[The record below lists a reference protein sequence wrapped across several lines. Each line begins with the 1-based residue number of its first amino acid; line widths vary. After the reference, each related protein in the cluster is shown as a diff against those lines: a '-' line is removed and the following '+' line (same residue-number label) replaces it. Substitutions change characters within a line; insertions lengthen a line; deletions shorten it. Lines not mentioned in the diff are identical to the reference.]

1 MPRII
6 QFSEIGGPEVLQF
19 VEVDTPVPNED
30 EVLIRVKA
38 LGLNRAEAM
47 YRRNSYIFEA
57 VLPAR
62 LGTES
67 AGIVEA
73 VGKNVTHVK
82 VGDRVNTVP
91 AFRMGDFAIYGEM
104 VAVPGYAV
112 IKQPDR
118 LSFEEA
124 ASLWV
129 MFLTP
134 YGALIEDANIQ
145 PGEPVLI
152 SAASSSTG
160 IAAIQIANRAG
171 AIPIALTRTSAKRQK
186 LLDVGAK
193 HVVPFAEVDLVDE
206 VTRITDGK
214 GVRVAFDPVGGKLL
228 PKLMQVMPWQGTLYI
243 YGALEGD
250 TTTVPVLTQIGQMVT
265 IKGWMP
271 ADILYSRDRL
281 QVAVDYITAGLNE
294 DQLSPVIDRSFPFE
308 EMVEAHRYL
317 EAAQQFGKIVVRVD

>member
-1 MPRII
+1 MPRIV

-19 VEVDTPVPNED
+19 VEMDTPVPNDE

-47 YRRNSYIFEA
+47 YRRNNYIFET
-57 VLPAR
+57 VLPAH
-62 LGTES
+62 LGTEA

-73 VGKNVTHVK
+73 VGKSVTHVK
-82 VGDRVNTVP
+82 VGDRANTVP
-91 AFRMGDFAIYGEM
+91 AFRMGDYAIYSEA
-104 VAVPGYAV
+104 VAMPGYAV
-112 IKQPDR
+112 VKQPDG

-134 YGALIEDANIQ
+134 YSALIEDANIQ

-171 AIPIALTRTSAKRQK
+171 AIPIALTRTSAKQQR
-186 LLDVGAK
+186 LFNAGAK
-193 HVVPFAEVDLVDE
+193 HVIPFAEVDLVAE
-206 VTRITDGK
+206 VARITDSK
-214 GVRVAFDPVGGKLL
+214 GVRVAFDPVGGELL
-228 PKLMQVMPWQGTLYI
+228 PKLMQVMPWQGILYI
-243 YGALEGD
+243 YGALAGD
-250 TTTVPVLTQIGQMVT
+250 TATVPVLTQIGQMVT

-271 ADILYSRDRL
+271 ADILYNRDRL
-281 QVAVDYITAGLNE
+281 QVAVDYITAGLGE
-294 DQLSPVIDRSFPFE
+294 GTLSPVIDRIFPFD

-317 EAAQQFGKIVVRVD
+317 ESAQQFGKIVVKVD